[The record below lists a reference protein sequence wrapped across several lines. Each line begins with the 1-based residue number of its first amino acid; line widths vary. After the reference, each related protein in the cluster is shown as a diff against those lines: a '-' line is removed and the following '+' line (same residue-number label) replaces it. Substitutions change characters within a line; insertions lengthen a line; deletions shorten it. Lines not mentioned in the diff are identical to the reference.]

1 MKQEEGKLIEDA
13 ELDCLGLHMLVRLER
28 RGAILKHFGQAER

>member
-13 ELDCLGLHMLVRLER
+13 ELDRLSLHTLAYLGR
-28 RGAILKHFGQAER
+28 RGAILKHLGWAEC